1 MLVCLNCEVPEI
13 DTNALAITLRH
24 HPRLR
29 RIASKENV
37 HPLPVAVCV
46 STQDSL
52 QLDYLQAETLRSKR
66 RAVST
71 KKSQQEKCTE
81 QTNLLVQH
89 RKDSPRRTHPVAL
102 ERRMGHLTRTDA
114 LAI

>member
-1 MLVCLNCEVPEI
+1 MLVCLNREVPEI

-46 STQDSL
+46 PTQDSL

-66 RAVST
+66 RACRLDEEKST
-71 KKSQQEKCTE
+71 GEM
-81 QTNLLVQH
+81 
-89 RKDSPRRTHPVAL
+89 HPNKQ
-102 ERRMGHLTRTDA
+102 
-114 LAI
+114 IC

>member
-1 MLVCLNCEVPEI
+1 MLVCLNREVPEI

-46 STQDSL
+46 PTQDSL

-71 KKSQQEKCTE
+71 KKSQQEKCTR
-81 QTNLLVQH
+81 TNKSVSTTQK
-89 RKDSPRRTHPVAL
+89 R
-102 ERRMGHLTRTDA
+102 LTTKNSSGRIGAPDGSFDA
-114 LAI
+114 Y